1 MSISINSKIY
11 LNNLSNP
18 ENSLVDSIKILS
30 DFTIRDIKKI
40 ENDIAKMRLPVVH
53 QIVDSEESSQ
63 QNKITHS

>member
-40 ENDIAKMRLPVVH
+40 ENTIDFGETYFSGSNGQVIIK
-53 QIVDSEESSQ
+53 
-63 QNKITHS
+63 KID

>member
-1 MSISINSKIY
+1 MTISINSKIY

-40 ENDIAKMRLPVVH
+40 ENTIDFGETYF
-53 QIVDSEESSQ
+53 SGSNSQ
-63 QNKITHS
+63 VIRKKID